1 MGARDVVR
9 LAVAREL
16 RPYVRVLALGVG
28 AVFLALVVLPVST
41 AALIALSGG
50 DAALVFG
57 FVVVGLLGVLLV
69 LAALPLAAVALVSLL
84 GLATARAFGTYVTA
98 RRLRA
103 LRRVET
109 LEEDRWWGPL
119 LRPSAKLTFL
129 DPRTPEERFEAE
141 LADAKS
147 AYVDGD
153 ASEVELERRLD
164 RLFGTGAG
172 TRSPDASGT
181 DRSGAPRD
189 AEHDESGDSLTD
201 WTER

>member
-1 MGARDVVR
+1 MGTRDVVR
-9 LAVAREL
+9 SAVAREL
-16 RPYVRVLALGVG
+16 RPYVRLLAFGVG
-28 AVFLALVVLPVST
+28 AGFLALVVLPVST
-41 AALIALSGG
+41 ATLIALSGG

-57 FVVVGLLGVLLV
+57 FVVLGLLGFLLV

-84 GLATARAFGTYVTA
+84 ALATASAFGTYVTA
-98 RRLRA
+98 QRLRA

-119 LRPSAKLTFL
+119 LRPSARLTFL

-153 ASEVELERRLD
+153 ASEVDLERRLD

-172 TRSPDASGT
+172 TRSTAVSGT

-189 AEHDESGDSLTD
+189 AEHDGSADAL
-201 WTER
+201 TERTER